1 MTGDPKPVA
10 GTVLAV
16 PYSSPKPSKA
26 TSRRPAV
33 LTPVEMTQP
42 GTLPRPRSRLIE
54 AAGALVWRE
63 RRRELQVLLVHR
75 PRYGDWSWPKGKV
88 DPGESRATTAV
99 REVQEE
105 TGHAVVLGQPLP
117 GLQYLVPDG
126 RVKRVHYWAARTA
139 ADADGPALRA
149 RHPVAPVDPDE
160 IDTTEWLG
168 VEEAARR
175 LTRTA
180 DRQPLVALVEAHA
193 HGRLG
198 THAVIVAR
206 HGSALARSQWAG
218 KEHARPITPIGWAQA
233 AALVP
238 VLAAYGV
245 RDVLTS
251 RWSRCAQT
259 VAPYAAASGLAP
271 RRHDR
276 LTEAQHEKA
285 PSRVAAVVRELL
297 EAEESS
303 VLCTHRPVLPTVLDV
318 LAEHTGRSVADA
330 LPQKDPY
337 LEPGEALVAHVAL
350 TAKGP
355 RVAAAETI
363 APTI

>member
-1 MTGDPKPVA
+1 VTSSSDA
-10 GTVLAV
+10 ARAILAT
-16 PYSSPKPSKA
+16 PYASPKPSKA
-26 TSRRPAV
+26 TARRPAV

-42 GTLPRPRSRLIE
+42 GTLPRARSRLIE

-63 RRRELQVLLVHR
+63 RRQELQVLLVHR
-75 PRYGDWSWPKGKV
+75 PRYDDWSWPKGKV

-99 REVQEE
+99 REVKEE

-117 GLQYLVPDG
+117 GLQYLMPDG

-149 RHPVAPVDPDE
+149 RHPVAPVDPHE
-160 IDTTEWLG
+160 IDHTEWLG
-168 VEEAARR
+168 VEEAAHR

-180 DRQPLVALVEAHA
+180 DREPLVALLDAHA
-193 HGRLG
+193 HHRLA
-198 THAVIVAR
+198 THAVAVAR
-206 HGSALARSQWAG
+206 HGSAVPRAQWAG
-218 KEHARPITPIGWAQA
+218 KEHARPITPMGWAQA

-245 RDVLTS
+245 RDVVTS

-259 VAPYAAASGLAP
+259 VAPYAQASGIAP
-271 RRHDR
+271 SPRGR
-276 LTEAQHEKA
+276 LTEAQHEKSPA
-285 PSRVAAVVRELL
+285 RVAATVRELL
-297 EAEESS
+297 EAEGSS

-318 LAEHTGRSVADA
+318 LAEHTRRSVADA
-330 LPQKDPY
+330 LPYKDPY
-337 LEPGEALVAHVAL
+337 LEPGEALIAHVAL

-363 APTI
+363 APAL